1 MHCDATHDA
10 HDDDDDDD
18 DVGDD
23 DVGDDYVG
31 DDDDRSDDDGDGYV
45 CGGSKKRG
53 QRPAAAAGVSP
64 KCN

>member
-1 MHCDATHDA
+1 MPLPILLMDGWGG
-10 HDDDDDDD
+10 DD

-53 QRPAAAAGVSP
+53 QRPAAAGVSP